1 MARRSFTVVDVTE
14 ILIHWYAGRSLSEVS
29 DSLNVDRKTIRK
41 YIAPAVAA
49 GMAPGGAALSAAAW
63 AALVTGWFPHL
74 TDTTLRQ
81 TTWPEIAAHHEY
93 ITAQLRAG
101 VRQATIHQRLRDER
115 GLLASVASLKRY
127 VAANLAE
134 DVRRDQV
141 VVLREAVD
149 PGSEAQVDY
158 GRLGMWTDP
167 ATGRRRTVWAFA
179 MVLACSRHMFVRPVL
194 CMDQAAWTAAHVE
207 AFAFF
212 GGVPARIVPD
222 NLRTGVDKPDLYD
235 PKLNRSYAELAAH
248 YGVLVDPARSRKPR
262 DKARIERPMPYIRDS
277 LWRGR
282 EFTSLAQMRAEALR
296 WCIEVAGRRSCR
308 PLDGAAPASVF
319 AAVEAEALQ
328 PLPAKPFVL
337 ATWSRALVG
346 PDIHARVGKTI
357 YSVPWRLIGQ
367 QLDARETTTTVQLF
381 HKGQLVATHGRK
393 PKGKQTD
400 FGHYPPE
407 KIAFRMRTPTWC
419 RTQAAEIGPATSA
432 VIAGMLEVNALFRL
446 RAAQG
451 VLGLAAKHGGARLD
465 AACAKAIAAGDP
477 SYRTVKG
484 ILLAGTETE
493 PTPPGAGDGGAA
505 AHLHG
510 PSRLFAAVIPLPST
524 NPTRTTDPATTSDLD
539 TGHGHHERP
548 QSQDGPGGQGV
559 A

>member
-29 DSLNVDRKTIRK
+29 DSLGVDRKTIRK
-41 YIAPAVAA
+41 YLTPAVAA
-49 GMAPGGAALSAAAW
+49 GIVPGGPARSAAQW
-63 AALVTGWFPHL
+63 AALVTGWFPQL

-81 TTWPEIAAHHEY
+81 TTWPQIAAHHEY
-93 ITAQLRAG
+93 IVGQLKLG
-101 VRQATIHQRLRDER
+101 VTQATIHQRLRDEH
-115 GLLASVASLKRY
+115 GLRASVASLKRY
-127 VAANLAE
+127 VAANLSE
-134 DVRRDQV
+134 EVRRDRV
-141 VVLREAVD
+141 VVLRDEVD
-149 PGSEAQVDY
+149 PGAEAQIDY
-158 GRLGMWTDP
+158 GKLGMWTDP

-194 CMDQAAWTAAHVE
+194 TMDQQAWTAAHVE

-212 GGVPARIVPD
+212 AGVPARIVPD

-235 PKLNRSYAELAAH
+235 PKINRSYAELAAH
-248 YGVLVDPARSRKPR
+248 YGTLVDPARSRKPR

-277 LWRGR
+277 FWRGR
-282 EFTSLAQMRAEALR
+282 EFTSLAEMQRAAVV
-296 WCIEVAGRRSCR
+296 WCTEVAGRRSCR
-308 PLDGAAPASVF
+308 SLDGAAPGSVF

-328 PLPAKPFVL
+328 PLPTKAFVL
-337 ATWSRALVG
+337 ATWSTALVG
-346 PDIHARVGKTI
+346 PDIHAKVGKTI
-357 YSVPWRLIGQ
+357 YSIPWRLIGQ
-367 QLDARETTTTVQLF
+367 RLDARSTATVVQFF
-381 HKGQLVATHGRK
+381 HNGHLVATHGRK

-419 RTQAAEIGPATSA
+419 RTRAAEVGPACTE
-432 VIAGMLEVNALFRL
+432 VIAGLLEVNALFRL

-451 VLGLAAKHGGARLD
+451 VLGQADKHTPARLE
-465 AACAKAIAAGDP
+465 AACAKAIAVGDP

-484 ILLAGTETE
+484 ILAAGVETE
-493 PTPPGAGDGGAA
+493 PARPPAGDGGAA

-510 PSRLFAAVIPLPST
+510 PSRLFANVIPLST
-524 NPTRTTDPATTSDLD
+524 AGEPDVVDPVTASGTR
-539 TGHGHHERP
+539 HGRDDDEHGDDEH
-548 QSQDGPGGQGV
+548 GV

>member
-29 DSLNVDRKTIRK
+29 DSLGVDRKTIRK
-41 YIAPAVAA
+41 YLAPAVAA
-49 GMAPGGAALSAAAW
+49 GMRPGGPARSQAQW
-63 AALVTGWFPHL
+63 AALVTGWFPQL
-74 TDTTLRQ
+74 TDTRLRQ

-93 ITAQLRAG
+93 IVGQLKLG
-101 VRQATIHQRLRDER
+101 VTQATVHQRLRDER
-115 GLLASVASLKRY
+115 GLRASVASLKRY
-127 VAANLAE
+127 VAANLSE
-134 DVRRDQV
+134 EVRRDQV
-141 VVLREAVD
+141 VVLRDEVEA
-149 PGSEAQVDY
+149 GAEAQIDY
-158 GRLGMWTDP
+158 GKLGMWTDP

-194 CMDQAAWTAAHVE
+194 TMDQQAWTAAHVE

-248 YGVLVDPARSRKPR
+248 YGTLIDPARRRKPR

-282 EFTSLAQMRAEALR
+282 EFTSLAEMQRAAVV
-296 WCIEVAGRRSCR
+296 WCTEVAGRRSCR
-308 PLDGAAPASVF
+308 SLDGAAPASVF

-328 PLPAKPFVL
+328 PLPTKAFVL
-337 ATWSRALVG
+337 ASWSKALVG
-346 PDIHARVGKTI
+346 PDIHAKVGKTI

-367 QLDARETTTTVQLF
+367 RLDARETATMVQFF
-381 HKGQLVATHGRK
+381 HNGHLVATHGRK

-419 RTQAAEIGPATSA
+419 RTRAAEVGPACTE
-432 VIAGMLEVNALFRL
+432 VIAGLLEVNALFRL

-451 VLGLAAKHGGARLD
+451 VLGQADKHTPARLE
-465 AACAKAIAAGDP
+465 AACRKAIAVGDP

-484 ILLAGTETE
+484 ILAAGAETE
-493 PTPPGAGDGGAA
+493 PAPPGTGDGGAA

-510 PSRLFAAVIPLPST
+510 PSRLFANVIPLST
-524 NPTRTTDPATTSDLD
+524 AGEPDVVDPATASGTR
-539 TGHGHHERP
+539 HGRDDDEH
-548 QSQDGPGGQGV
+548 GV

>member
-29 DSLNVDRKTIRK
+29 DSLGVDRKTIRK
-41 YIAPAVAA
+41 YLAPAVAA
-49 GMAPGGAALSAAAW
+49 GMRPGGPARSQAQW
-63 AALVTGWFPHL
+63 AALVTGWFPQL
-74 TDTTLRQ
+74 TDTRLRQ

-93 ITAQLRAG
+93 IVGQLKLG
-101 VRQATIHQRLRDER
+101 VTQATVHQRLRDER
-115 GLLASVASLKRY
+115 GLRASVASLKRY
-127 VAANLAE
+127 VAANLSE
-134 DVRRDQV
+134 EVRRDQV
-141 VVLREAVD
+141 VVLRDEVEA
-149 PGSEAQVDY
+149 GAEAQIDY
-158 GRLGMWTDP
+158 GKLGMWTDP

-194 CMDQAAWTAAHVE
+194 TMDQQAWTAAHVE

-248 YGVLVDPARSRKPR
+248 YGTLIDPARRRKPR

-282 EFTSLAQMRAEALR
+282 EFTSLREMQAAALA
-296 WCIEVAGRRSCR
+296 WCTEVAGRRSCR
-308 PLDGAAPASVF
+308 SLDGAAPASVF

-328 PLPAKPFVL
+328 PLPTKAFVL
-337 ATWSRALVG
+337 ASWSKALVG
-346 PDIHARVGKTI
+346 PDIHAKVGKTI

-367 QLDARETTTTVQLF
+367 RLDARETATMVQFF
-381 HKGQLVATHGRK
+381 HNGHLVATHGRK

-419 RTQAAEIGPATSA
+419 RTRAAQVGPACTE
-432 VIAGMLEVNALFRL
+432 VIAGLLEVNALFRL

-451 VLGLAAKHGGARLD
+451 VLGQADKHTPARLE
-465 AACAKAIAAGDP
+465 AACRKAIAVGDP

-484 ILLAGTETE
+484 ILAAGAETE
-493 PTPPGAGDGGAA
+493 PAPPGTGDGGAA

-510 PSRLFAAVIPLPST
+510 PSRLFANVIPLST
-524 NPTRTTDPATTSDLD
+524 AGEPDVVDPATASGTR
-539 TGHGHHERP
+539 HGRDDDEH
-548 QSQDGPGGQGV
+548 GV